1 MEEKL
6 MDIHALAEMM
16 SLPHQ
21 SMRKIAREEEG
32 FPKPVLM
39 GKRIR
44 RWKQSEV
51 LEWLDKK
58 T

>member
-16 SLPHQ
+16 CLPTQ

-32 FPKPVLM
+32 FPTPVLM

-44 RWKQSEV
+44 RWKQSEM
-51 LEWLDKK
+51 LEWINKK